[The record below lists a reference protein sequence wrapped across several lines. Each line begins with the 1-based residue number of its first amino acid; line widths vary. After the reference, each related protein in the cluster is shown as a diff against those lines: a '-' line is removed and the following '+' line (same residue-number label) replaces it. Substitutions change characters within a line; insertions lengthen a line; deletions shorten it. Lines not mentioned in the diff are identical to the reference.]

1 MDSNF
6 TPHKVIVAQALRLP
20 HQWTKG
26 FMSEQPDRF
35 VAYLNTKSEVVNEDV
50 CTECFLNEQF
60 GTTNPEDLMAMF
72 FEDKLHV
79 HHFLNAINYLTD
91 LKAVAFYDESEHLGY
106 AVVVNH
112 PFNYEGKV
120 GDGVDE
126 FERKALESASET
138 ITIKVANDNEV

>member
-6 TPHKVIVAQALRLP
+6 TPHKVIVAQALLLP
-20 HQWTKG
+20 HQWTNG

-35 VAYLNTKSEVVNEDV
+35 VAFLDTKSEVVNEDV

-72 FEDKLHV
+72 FDDKLHV
-79 HHFLNAINYLTD
+79 NHFVNVINYLTD
-91 LKAVAFYDESEHLGY
+91 LKAVAFYDDSDHLGY

-112 PFNYEGKV
+112 PYTRQKIG
-120 GDGVDE
+120 GGVDE
-126 FERKALESASET
+126 FERKALESTAET
-138 ITIKVANDNEV
+138 ITMKVASEKGI

>member
-35 VAYLNTKSEVVNEDV
+35 VAYLDTKSEVVNEDV

-79 HHFLNAINYLTD
+79 NHFLNVINYLTD

-112 PFNYEGKV
+112 PFNREKI

-126 FERKALESASET
+126 FERKALESTAET
-138 ITIKVANDNEV
+138 ITMKVASEKEI

>member
-1 MDSNF
+1 MMDSNF
-6 TPHKVIVAQALRLP
+6 TPHKVIVAQALLLP

-35 VAYLNTKSEVVNEDV
+35 VAYLDTKSEVVNEDV

-60 GTTNPEDLMAMF
+60 GTANPEDLMAMF

-79 HHFLNAINYLTD
+79 NHFLNVINYLTD

-112 PFNYEGKV
+112 PFNREKI

-126 FERKALESASET
+126 FERKALESTAET
-138 ITIKVANDNEV
+138 ITMKVASEKEI

>member
-1 MDSNF
+1 
-6 TPHKVIVAQALRLP
+6 
-20 HQWTKG
+20 
-26 FMSEQPDRF
+26 MSEQPDRF
-35 VAYLNTKSEVVNEDV
+35 VAYLDTKSEVVNEAV

-72 FEDKLHV
+72 FEDKLNV
-79 HHFLNAINYLTD
+79 HHFLNVINYLTD

-126 FERKALESASET
+126 FERKALESTSET
-138 ITIKVANDNEV
+138 IILKVDS

>member
-35 VAYLNTKSEVVNEDV
+35 VAYLDTKSDVVNEYV

-60 GTTNPEDLMAMF
+60 GTTNPEDLCSMF
-72 FEDKLHV
+72 FEDRMHV
-79 HHFLNAINYLTD
+79 HHYVNVINYLTD
-91 LKAVAFYDESEHLGY
+91 FKAVAFFDESDHGGF

-112 PFNYEGKV
+112 PYNK
-120 GDGVDE
+120 GDGLDE
-126 FERKALESASET
+126 FERKAVESASET
-138 ITIKVANDNEV
+138 ITIKVANDNNVPLA

>member
-6 TPHKVIVAQALRLP
+6 TPHKVIVAQALLLP
-20 HQWTKG
+20 HQWTRG

-35 VAYLNTKSEVVNEDV
+35 VAYLDTKSEVVHENV

-60 GTTNPEDLMAMF
+60 GTTNPKDLMAMF

-79 HHFLNAINYLTD
+79 NHFLNVINYLTD

-126 FERKALESASET
+126 FERKALESTSET
-138 ITIKVANDNEV
+138 IVLKVDS

>member
-1 MDSNF
+1 
-6 TPHKVIVAQALRLP
+6 
-20 HQWTKG
+20 
-26 FMSEQPDRF
+26 MSEQPDRF
-35 VAYLNTKSEVVNEDV
+35 VAYLDTKSEVVNEDV

-60 GTTNPEDLMAMF
+60 GTANPEDLMAMF

-79 HHFLNAINYLTD
+79 NHFLNVINYLTD

-112 PFNYEGKV
+112 PFNREKI

-126 FERKALESASET
+126 FERKALESTAET
-138 ITIKVANDNEV
+138 ITMKVASEKEI